1 MRKTERIQQTASQ
14 NGSQDA
20 AMMIDTCTSKYVI
33 GPTKRLIT
41 ASLVNHCY
49 QRGSQRLLF
58 SVSDK
63 DEKHPD

>member
-33 GPTKRLIT
+33 GPNEKINNGEFGEPLLSARLTKTTI
-41 ASLVNHCY
+41 
-49 QRGSQRLLF
+49 
-58 SVSDK
+58 
-63 DEKHPD
+63 